1 MEIFLGISVPLYIR
15 EQQQKIPSA
24 SVIYVISRI
33 FSFILSQLC
42 CKEKWLSKVIPRNIT
57 KVFALKI
64 KIKNKIQRILEIL
77 LKSWNDAKKAL
88 AYVILV
94 VIILSASVSV
104 CGQRTAV
111 RYEIFFALICS
122 TFPSSIVMQYGINL
136 LIFIPFFII
145 SLQYTW
151 N

>member
-1 MEIFLGISVPLYIR
+1 MEIFLGISVPH

-42 CKEKWLSKVIPRNIT
+42 CTEKWLSKIPRNIE

-77 LKSWNDAKKAL
+77 LKSCNDAKKAL